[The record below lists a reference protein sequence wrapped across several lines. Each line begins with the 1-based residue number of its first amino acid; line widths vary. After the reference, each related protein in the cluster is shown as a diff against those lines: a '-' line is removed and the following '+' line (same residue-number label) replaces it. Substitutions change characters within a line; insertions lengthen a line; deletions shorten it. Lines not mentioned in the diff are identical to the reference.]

1 MGPVPK
7 GGICEGGRFSTSWEG
22 GSPWE
27 KVHWMEGEFW
37 CLKRGRAAKG
47 SWKAKWGVTFTE
59 DWHRHSVF
67 LNFSVG
73 ESGGRVLKLR
83 LQISATGRR
92 RGLAEETA

>member
-1 MGPVPK
+1 MG
-7 GGICEGGRFSTSWEG
+7 ESA
-22 GSPWE
+22 
-27 KVHWMEGEFW
+27 
-37 CLKRGRAAKG
+37 LKRGRAAKG
-47 SWKAKWGVTFTE
+47 SWEAKWGVTFTE

-73 ESGGRVLKLR
+73 ESGGWVLKLR